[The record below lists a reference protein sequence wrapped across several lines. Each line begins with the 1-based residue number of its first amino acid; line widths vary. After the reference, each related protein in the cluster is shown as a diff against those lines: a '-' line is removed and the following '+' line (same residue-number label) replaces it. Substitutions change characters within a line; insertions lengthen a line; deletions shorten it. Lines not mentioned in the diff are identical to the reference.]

1 MRAKFLETNE
11 TTTVAN
17 RSCAAHDCGLFGTM
31 SHSAGD
37 NSTYYC
43 RFHYGKSAKESGEI
57 TRRIRAKREIWEAA
71 ETIRAGAGTFDAIA
85 RRNGRQDLCA
95 GFVENRAGRE
105 VDERLFPALH
115 YQRVMGTLMKEIKG
129 GLSGMQSEERR
140 VSGDVQHNVPAVQDF
155 AGLVGGLQAA
165 AKARDREDDF
175 DLGTY

>member
-43 RFHYGKSAKESGEI
+43 RFHYGKSSKESGEI
-57 TRRIRAKREIWEAA
+57 TRRIRAKRELWEAA
-71 ETIRAGAGTFDAIA
+71 ETIRDGADTFDAIA
-85 RRNGRQDLCA
+85 MRNGRQDLCA
-95 GFVENRAGRE
+95 GSVENRAGRV

-129 GLSGMQSEERR
+129 GMSGLQIESAG
-140 VSGDVQHNVPAVQDF
+140 VSGNLQRDVPAVPDF
-155 AGLVGGLQAA
+155 AGIVGGLQAA
-165 AKARDREDDF
+165 AKARSREDDF
-175 DLGTY
+175 DLGAY